1 MTPRS
6 KFNWMAVIQSFTATI
21 MVAGVVVA
29 MTVYS
34 QTRELIAV
42 KDKLITEDK
51 LNMRLD
57 PMGRAISEQARAIN
71 WQTNALEEI
80 ANKLLVSLPPRPP
93 LVRDPR

>member
-1 MTPRS
+1 MTSRRA
-6 KFNWMAVIQSFTATI
+6 FNWMAVIQSFTATI

-51 LNMRLD
+51 LNLRLE
-57 PMGRAISEQARAIN
+57 PMARAISEQAGAIN
-71 WQTNALEEI
+71 WQTNALDEI
-80 ANKLLVSLPPRPP
+80 ANKLAVSLPPRPP
-93 LVRDPR
+93 LVREP